1 MEQLLLSDAL
11 ECSVCLEQLGSNS
24 RVLPCQHTFCR
35 RCLDD
40 IVETHKELRCPEC
53 RVLVEAAVDEL
64 PPNILLMRILE
75 SMKSAPRP
83 ALSQPIKPSQTVPH
97 PSQPPGRSD
106 PHDGPPLTQAPPPP
120 TIQSFQTSIAYTGT
134 DSTHGFTGGGGGG
147 HSGPF
152 GGSALSGTTLG
163 GYSGSLGRE
172 GSIGHGGF
180 NAGVTSLG
188 NLSINLTPSTQSSQ
202 HSPLP
207 LTTHR
212 QTSLQPCAKA
222 LYNYERKE
230 AGDLSFKKG
239 DVIILRKKIDS
250 NWYEGE
256 LNNQVGFFPASYV
269 QVITPLP
276 SHIPQCKALY
286 DFKMTND
293 EERDCLTFNK
303 GEILTVLRR
312 VDENW
317 AEGKLGSRI
326 GIFPLSFV
334 DLNSAA
340 KALMKLSL
348 NSQQGPSRVAPPTPT
363 RLEGEPATPLIL
375 SEGPGSH
382 PPSTQP
388 QQHVPLQIESSSSS
402 SSVVTSPDPSLP
414 SPTTSASPP
423 NIGPSPSSPLV
434 QSSAV
439 APLLRGPSKRHQREK
454 RHSFTAVRT
463 TQNPSPPRS
472 PASPQRHSVEIIS
485 PTEENTSP
493 GSTTAPTNGN
503 GNGLV
508 PQGPSSLEETVAGG
522 EVTTPPESMGS
533 PRLRTSTQSSTPPMS
548 SSTPQVNATTFY
560 VALYS
565 YRGRKADELEL
576 KKSHIYTVTEKCQDG
591 WFKGRCITTDRTGV
605 FPGNYVQVAKPQ
617 MISAYLAKRNARS
630 SSTNHSEG
638 GSGGGSQSG
647 SSSGSSSVPQTGV
660 VSYTR
665 PRPNLSGG
673 PDGRNSD
680 GSRGEN
686 TSLLDT
692 PVHSMV
698 PTLSP
703 THSSPHAGS
712 LSPGAAGG
720 LMGGSPP
727 CLPPELPPRSVSSG
741 TETSSAH
748 RTSGLTSSS
757 WHPSSQTPQGFS
769 VNQRSV
775 SGISNTVSPPPN
787 IALGENSSV
796 ATSSTTPAKVERVR
810 RGLEKSTKDRGS
822 SGGSGMSLMRK
833 LASSGKK
840 KSKSPPPSYSMDN
853 PVFEDS
859 TVSTNVLQ
867 HVHTRSGSCPGTL
880 VGGGAGGVLVTG
892 IGFGPNSRLRAAG
905 GSCRVRSRD
914 RPNVFL
920 SNLMLRGRSGSNPD
934 TTGVGVSSSPLSSS
948 PPPGTQGNTDSATD
962 TPRRKKQP
970 APLVRERF
978 RCIVPYPP
986 NSEYELELQ
995 LGDIIYVH
1003 KKRDDGWYKGTLQRT
1018 GKTGLFP
1025 ASFVDSC

>member
-1 MEQLLLSDAL
+1 MDQLLLSDAL
-11 ECSVCLEQLGSNS
+11 ECSVCLEQLGSTS

-35 RCLDD
+35 RCLND
-40 IVETHKELRCPEC
+40 IVHTHKELRCPEC
-53 RVLVEAAVDEL
+53 RVLVEVPVDEL

-75 SMKSAPRP
+75 SMKSVPRP
-83 ALSQPIKPSQTVPH
+83 AVSQPLKPSQTIPH
-97 PSQPPGRSD
+97 PSQPPGRPESL
-106 PHDGPPLTQAPPPP
+106 DGPPLTQAPPPP
-120 TIQSFQTSIAYTGT
+120 SHHGSNSYSGSSSTTSEAALSSAGYLVGI
-134 DSTHGFTGGGGGG
+134 GGGGTGG
-147 HSGPF
+147 L
-152 GGSALSGTTLG
+152 GGSCGGNGVGSNNLG
-163 GYSGSLGRE
+163 GGRGYGESLGRE
-172 GSIGHGGF
+172 TNSIQGSTSS
-180 NAGVTSLG
+180 AVSGVSSFG
-188 NLSINLTPSTQSSQ
+188 NLNISISTSSPTSQ
-202 HSPLP
+202 PTLLP
-207 LTTHR
+207 NVVQQR
-212 QTSLQPCAKA
+212 QISTLQPCAKA

-230 AGDLSFKKG
+230 ARDLSFKKG
-239 DVIILRKKIDS
+239 DIIMLGKKIDS
-250 NWYEGE
+250 NWYQGE
-256 LNNQVGFFPASYV
+256 LNNQTGFFPASYV

-293 EERDCLTFNK
+293 EERDCLTFSK

-334 DLNSAA
+334 DLNSAG

-348 NSQQGPSRVAPPTPT
+348 KHS
-363 RLEGEPATPLIL
+363 LEI
-375 SEGPGSH
+375 
-382 PPSTQP
+382 
-388 QQHVPLQIESSSSS
+388 V
-402 SSVVTSPDPSLP
+402 
-414 SPTTSASPP
+414 
-423 NIGPSPSSPLV
+423 
-434 QSSAV
+434 
-439 APLLRGPSKRHQREK
+439 
-454 RHSFTAVRT
+454 
-463 TQNPSPPRS
+463 
-472 PASPQRHSVEIIS
+472 S
-485 PTEENTSP
+485 PTEEPSNHGCNV
-493 GSTTAPTNGN
+493 GSADF
-503 GNGLV
+503 
-508 PQGPSSLEETVAGG
+508 SAGG
-522 EVTTPPESMGS
+522 PGPTPNDSQEVIVSGEQTTVTEFQGS
-533 PRLRTSTQSSTPPMS
+533 PRVRPAVVTTSSLGLS
-548 SSTPQVNATTFY
+548 SSTPQVTATTFY

-576 KKSHIYTVTEKCQDG
+576 RKGYIYTVTEKCQDG
-591 WFKGRCITTDRTGV
+591 WYKGRCITTDRTGV

-617 MISAYLAKRNARS
+617 MIAAYLAKRNARGS
-630 SSTNHSEG
+630 SNLNRDNN
-638 GSGGGSQSG
+638 GSGGSLGGNNNGENLSG
-647 SSSGSSSVPQTGV
+647 TSAV

-665 PRPNLSGG
+665 PRPSLSSGS
-673 PDGRNSD
+673 DGRNCE

-712 LSPGAAGG
+712 LLPGAAGG
-720 LMGGSPP
+720 LGSNSPP
-727 CLPPELPPRSVSSG
+727 SSLPPELPPRSVSSSIDG
-741 TETSSAH
+741 STHRSVGHTSA
-748 RTSGLTSSS
+748 S
-757 WHPSSQTPQGFS
+757 WHASSPTSQGFS
-769 VNQRSV
+769 SNQRS
-775 SGISNTVSPPPN
+775 SGISNAVSPPPN

-796 ATSSTTPAKVERVR
+796 ATGNSPSSKSDKR
-810 RGLEKSTKDRGS
+810 STKERG
-822 SGGSGMSLMRK
+822 GGSGGMSLMRK
-833 LASSGKK
+833 FTSSGKK

-859 TVSTNVLQ
+859 TVSASVQ

-880 VGGGAGGVLVTG
+880 VGGGTGGVLVTSL
-892 IGFGPNSRLRAAG
+892 GFGPNSRLRAAG

-914 RPNVFL
+914 RPNLIL
-920 SNLMLRGRSGSNPD
+920 SNLMLRGRTGSNPD
-934 TTGVGVSSSPLSSS
+934 TSEVGEAPHPPSSS
-948 PPPGTQGNTDSATD
+948 PPTAIQTTGDVSTD
-962 TPRRKKQP
+962 TARRKKQP

>member
-1 MEQLLLSDAL
+1 MSDPVQDGDVRCAVRCIRMEQLLLSDAL

-40 IVETHKELRCPEC
+40 IVETHTELRCPEC
-53 RVLVEAAVDEL
+53 RVLVEVPVDEL

-83 ALSQPIKPSQTVPH
+83 ALCQPIKPCQTVPH
-97 PSQPPGRSD
+97 PSQPPGRPD
-106 PHDGPPLTQAPPPP
+106 PIDGPPQTQAPLPPSVQTFP
-120 TIQSFQTSIAYTGT
+120 TSVSYSGS
-134 DSTHGFTGGGGGG
+134 DSTYNFTGGGGGG
-147 HSGPF
+147 GGHGGPF
-152 GGSALSGTTLG
+152 RGNTLSGTALD
-163 GYSGSLGRE
+163 GYSGSIGRE
-172 GSIGHGGF
+172 GSIGHVGF
-180 NAGVTSLG
+180 NATVSGVSSLG
-188 NLSINLTPSTQSSQ
+188 NLSINLTPTTQTTQPSA
-202 HSPLP
+202 LP
-207 LTTHR
+207 LMTHQR
-212 QTSLQPCAKA
+212 QTTLQPCAKA

-230 AGDLSFKKG
+230 ARDLSFKKG

-250 NWYEGE
+250 NWYQGE
-256 LNNQVGFFPASYV
+256 LNNQLGFFPASYV
-269 QVITPLP
+269 QIITPLP

-303 GEILTVLRR
+303 GEIITVLRR

-348 NSQQGPSRVAPPTPT
+348 
-363 RLEGEPATPLIL
+363 
-375 SEGPGSH
+375 
-382 PPSTQP
+382 
-388 QQHVPLQIESSSSS
+388 
-402 SSVVTSPDPSLP
+402 
-414 SPTTSASPP
+414 
-423 NIGPSPSSPLV
+423 
-434 QSSAV
+434 
-439 APLLRGPSKRHQREK
+439 K
-454 RHSFTAVRT
+454 
-463 TQNPSPPRS
+463 
-472 PASPQRHSVEIIS
+472 HSVEIIS
-485 PTEENTSP
+485 PTEENSSP
-493 GSTTAPTNGN
+493 GSTVSHANGD

-508 PQGPSSLEETVAGG
+508 PQGPSSLEETAA
-522 EVTTPPESMGS
+522 EITTPPESIGS
-533 PRLRTSTQSSTPPMS
+533 PRLRSSVQSSSSTTPVS

-630 SSTNHSEG
+630 SSANHSEG
-638 GSGGGSQSG
+638 GGGGGSQSN
-647 SSSGSSSVPQTGV
+647 SSGGGGGSAPQTGV

-665 PRPNLSGG
+665 PRPSLGGG
-673 PDGRNSD
+673 PDGRSSD

-720 LMGGSPP
+720 LMGGNSPS
-727 CLPPELPPRSVSSG
+727 LPPELPPRSVSSG
-741 TETSSAH
+741 TETSSSH
-748 RTSGLTSSS
+748 RTTGLTSSS
-757 WHPSSQTPQGFS
+757 WHASSQTPPQSFGVS
-769 VNQRSV
+769 QRSV
-775 SGISNTVSPPPN
+775 SGISNAVSPPPN
-787 IALGENSSV
+787 IALGDNSSV
-796 ATSSTTPAKVERVR
+796 ATSSTTSVKVDR
-810 RGLEKSTKDRGS
+810 KSTKERGGS
-822 SGGSGMSLMRK
+822 SGSGMSLMRK
-833 LASSGKK
+833 LANSGKK

-859 TVSTNVLQ
+859 TVSSNVLQ

-892 IGFGPNSRLRAAG
+892 LGFGPNSRLRAAG

-914 RPNVFL
+914 RPNVLL
-920 SNLMLRGRSGSNPD
+920 SNLVLRGRSGSNPD
-934 TTGVGVSSSPLSSS
+934 TSGVGVSSSPLSSS
-948 PPPGTQGNTDSATD
+948 PPPSTQSNMDSATD

-970 APLVRERF
+970 VPLVRER
-978 RCIVPYPP
+978 
-986 NSEYELELQ
+986 
-995 LGDIIYVH
+995 
-1003 KKRDDGWYKGTLQRT
+1003 
-1018 GKTGLFP
+1018 
-1025 ASFVDSC
+1025 

>member
-53 RVLVEAAVDEL
+53 RVLVEATVDEL

-147 HSGPF
+147 GGGHSGPF

-180 NAGVTSLG
+180 NAGITSLG

-239 DVIILRKKIDS
+239 DVVILRKKIDS

-439 APLLRGPSKRHQREK
+439 APLLRGPSKRHRREK

-485 PTEENTSP
+485 PTEENSSP
-493 GSTTAPTNGN
+493 GSTTGPTNGN

-508 PQGPSSLEETVAGG
+508 SQGPSSLEETVAGG
-522 EVTTPPESMGS
+522 EATTPPESMGS
-533 PRLRTSTQSSTPPMS
+533 PRLRSSTQSSVPPVS

-617 MISAYLAKRNARS
+617 MISAYLAKRNARG

-638 GSGGGSQSG
+638 SSGGGGGGSQSG

-665 PRPNLSGG
+665 PRPSLSGG

-680 GSRGEN
+680 GSR
-686 TSLLDT
+686 
-692 PVHSMV
+692 
-698 PTLSP
+698 
-703 THSSPHAGS
+703 
-712 LSPGAAGG
+712 GG

-757 WHPSSQTPQGFS
+757 WHPSSQTPQGFA

-810 RGLEKSTKDRGS
+810 RGLEKSTKERGG

-859 TVSTNVLQ
+859 TVSSNVLQ
-867 HVHTRSGSCPGTL
+867 HVHT
-880 VGGGAGGVLVTG
+880 
-892 IGFGPNSRLRAAG
+892 
-905 GSCRVRSRD
+905 
-914 RPNVFL
+914 
-920 SNLMLRGRSGSNPD
+920 RSGSNPD

>member
-230 AGDLSFKKG
+230 AGSGYRDLSFKKG

-680 GSRGEN
+680 GSRG
-686 TSLLDT
+686 
-692 PVHSMV
+692 
-698 PTLSP
+698 
-703 THSSPHAGS
+703 
-712 LSPGAAGG
+712 G

-727 CLPPELPPRSVSSG
+727 CLAPR
-741 TETSSAH
+741 AA
-748 RTSGLTSSS
+748 
-757 WHPSSQTPQGFS
+757 PKTPQGFS

-796 ATSSTTPAKVERVR
+796 ATSSTTPAKVER
-810 RGLEKSTKDRGS
+810 KSTKDRGS

-867 HVHTRSGSCPGTL
+867 HVHT
-880 VGGGAGGVLVTG
+880 
-892 IGFGPNSRLRAAG
+892 
-905 GSCRVRSRD
+905 
-914 RPNVFL
+914 
-920 SNLMLRGRSGSNPD
+920 RSGSNPD

>member
-53 RVLVEAAVDEL
+53 RVLVEATVDEL

-147 HSGPF
+147 GGGHSGPF

-180 NAGVTSLG
+180 NAGITSLG

-239 DVIILRKKIDS
+239 DVVILRKKIDS

-439 APLLRGPSKRHQREK
+439 APLLRGPSKRHRREK

-485 PTEENTSP
+485 PTEENSSP
-493 GSTTAPTNGN
+493 GSTTGPTNGN

-508 PQGPSSLEETVAGG
+508 SQGPSSLEETVAGG
-522 EVTTPPESMGS
+522 EATTPPESMGS
-533 PRLRTSTQSSTPPMS
+533 PRLRSSTQSSVPPVS

-617 MISAYLAKRNARS
+617 MISAYLAKRNARG

-638 GSGGGSQSG
+638 SSGGGGGGSQSG

-665 PRPNLSGG
+665 PRPSLSGG

-680 GSRGEN
+680 GSR
-686 TSLLDT
+686 
-692 PVHSMV
+692 
-698 PTLSP
+698 
-703 THSSPHAGS
+703 
-712 LSPGAAGG
+712 GG

-757 WHPSSQTPQGFS
+757 WHPSSQTPQGFA

-796 ATSSTTPAKVERVR
+796 ATSSTTPAKVER
-810 RGLEKSTKDRGS
+810 KSTKERGG

-859 TVSTNVLQ
+859 TVSSNVLQ
-867 HVHTRSGSCPGTL
+867 HVHT
-880 VGGGAGGVLVTG
+880 
-892 IGFGPNSRLRAAG
+892 
-905 GSCRVRSRD
+905 
-914 RPNVFL
+914 
-920 SNLMLRGRSGSNPD
+920 RSGSNPD

>member
-40 IVETHKELRCPEC
+40 IVETHTELRCPEC
-53 RVLVEAAVDEL
+53 RVLVEVPVDEL

-83 ALSQPIKPSQTVPH
+83 ALCQPIKPCQTVPH
-97 PSQPPGRSD
+97 PSQPPGRPD
-106 PHDGPPLTQAPPPP
+106 PIDGPPQTQAPLPPSVQTFP
-120 TIQSFQTSIAYTGT
+120 TSVSYSGS
-134 DSTHGFTGGGGGG
+134 DSTYNFTGGGGGG
-147 HSGPF
+147 GGHGGPF
-152 GGSALSGTTLG
+152 RGNTLSGTALD
-163 GYSGSLGRE
+163 GYSGSIGRE
-172 GSIGHGGF
+172 GSIGHVGF
-180 NAGVTSLG
+180 NATVSGVSSLG
-188 NLSINLTPSTQSSQ
+188 NLSINLTPTTQTTQPSA
-202 HSPLP
+202 LP
-207 LTTHR
+207 LMTHQR
-212 QTSLQPCAKA
+212 QTTLQPCAKA

-230 AGDLSFKKG
+230 ARDLSFKKG

-250 NWYEGE
+250 NWYQGE
-256 LNNQVGFFPASYV
+256 LNNQLGFFPASYV
-269 QVITPLP
+269 QIITPLP

-303 GEILTVLRR
+303 GEIITVLRR

-348 NSQQGPSRVAPPTPT
+348 NAQQGPSRVAPPTPT
-363 RLEGEPATPLIL
+363 RLEGEPVTPLIL
-375 SEGPGSH
+375 NEGTGSY

-485 PTEENTSP
+485 PTEENSSP
-493 GSTTAPTNGN
+493 GSTVSHANGD

-508 PQGPSSLEETVAGG
+508 PQGPSSLEETAA
-522 EVTTPPESMGS
+522 EITTPPESIGS
-533 PRLRTSTQSSTPPMS
+533 PRLRSSVQSSSSTTPVS

-630 SSTNHSEG
+630 SSANHSEG
-638 GSGGGSQSG
+638 GGGGGSQSN
-647 SSSGSSSVPQTGV
+647 SSGGGGGSAPQTGV

-665 PRPNLSGG
+665 PRPSLGGG
-673 PDGRNSD
+673 PDGRSSD

-720 LMGGSPP
+720 LMGGNSPS
-727 CLPPELPPRSVSSG
+727 LPPELPPRSVSSG
-741 TETSSAH
+741 TETSSSH
-748 RTSGLTSSS
+748 RTTGLTSSS
-757 WHPSSQTPQGFS
+757 WHASSQTPPQSFGVS
-769 VNQRSV
+769 QRSV
-775 SGISNTVSPPPN
+775 SGISNAVSPPPN
-787 IALGENSSV
+787 IALGDNSSV
-796 ATSSTTPAKVERVR
+796 ATSSTTSVKVDR
-810 RGLEKSTKDRGS
+810 KSTKERGGS
-822 SGGSGMSLMRK
+822 SGSGMSLMRK
-833 LASSGKK
+833 LANSGKK

-859 TVSTNVLQ
+859 TVSSNVLQ

-892 IGFGPNSRLRAAG
+892 LGFGPNSRLRAAG

-914 RPNVFL
+914 RPNVLL
-920 SNLMLRGRSGSNPD
+920 SNLVLRGRSGSNPD
-934 TTGVGVSSSPLSSS
+934 TSGVGVSSSPLSSS
-948 PPPGTQGNTDSATD
+948 PPPSTQSNMDSATD

-970 APLVRERF
+970 VPLVRER
-978 RCIVPYPP
+978 
-986 NSEYELELQ
+986 
-995 LGDIIYVH
+995 
-1003 KKRDDGWYKGTLQRT
+1003 
-1018 GKTGLFP
+1018 
-1025 ASFVDSC
+1025 